1 MFCLFTCT
9 CLWIFLQSLSHYK
22 SIAMEKQNIL
32 TADVLDILFDGR
44 NKDYGAYDLRKTY
57 NRRMYKALTSV
68 FLFAGLCY
76 GGYVLANVNKSK
88 ARAFEVS
95 GICKLEP
102 IPPPQEEQPKPIEPV
117 KPKKIDI
124 ETVKI
129 TPPKIVDD
137 IEVKPEDALPENENV
152 IDQKIGLVNK
162 QGEDGDI
169 VRPVSDGEKNGVV
182 AVPQKQDEEPEIF
195 MKVEIEAQYPGGFA
209 AWARYL
215 TKNLEKNLPQ
225 EAIDNGISGTV
236 EVLFVVDEFG
246 LVSNVEAVSGP
257 AELREAAVAV
267 IKKSG
272 KWEPGIQ
279 NSKKV
284 KSYKRQPITI
294 KLEEQ

>member
-1 MFCLFTCT
+1 MCI
-9 CLWIFLQSLSHYK
+9 CLWIFLQPLSHYK

-44 NKDYGAYDLRKTY
+44 NKDYGAYELRKTY

-76 GGYVLANVNKSK
+76 GGYVLANNAKEKNTGLIAGPDVVLQK
-88 ARAFEVS
+88 A
-95 GICKLEP
+95 
-102 IPPPQEEQPKPIEPV
+102 PPPEEQPKPIEPV

-137 IEVKPEDALPENENV
+137 NDVKPEDQLPENENV

-169 VRPVSDGEKNGVV
+169 IRPVSDGEKNGVV

-236 EVLFVVDEFG
+236 EVLFVVDESG
-246 LVSNVEAVSGP
+246 SVSNVEAVSGP
-257 AELREAAVAV
+257 TELRDAAVAV

-294 KLEEQ
+294 KLEE

>member
-1 MFCLFTCT
+1 
-9 CLWIFLQSLSHYK
+9 
-22 SIAMEKQNIL
+22 MEKQNIL

-57 NRRMYKALTSV
+57 NRRMYKALASV

-76 GGYVLANVNKSK
+76 GGYVLAKVNKGK
-88 ARAFEVS
+88 GRV
-95 GICKLEP
+95 LEMGGVFTLEK
-102 IPPPQEEQPKPIEPV
+102 IQPQPEEAPKPIEPV

-137 IEVKPEDALPENENV
+137 NEVKPEDALPENNEV
-152 IDQKIGLVNK
+152 DDRTKIGTVNVH
-162 QGEDGDI
+162 GEDGDI
-169 VRPVSDGEKNGVV
+169 VRPISDGEKNGLIE
-182 AVPQKQDEEPEIF
+182 APKKIDEEPEIF

-215 TKNLEKNLPQ
+215 TKNLEKNIPQ
-225 EAIDNGISGTV
+225 EAIDANISGTV
-236 EVLFVVDEFG
+236 EVMFVVDETG
-246 LVSNVEAVSGP
+246 TVSNVEAVSGP
-257 AELREAAVAV
+257 AELRDAAVAV

>member
-1 MFCLFTCT
+1 
-9 CLWIFLQSLSHYK
+9 
-22 SIAMEKQNIL
+22 MEKQNIL

-57 NRRMYKALTSV
+57 NRRMYKALASV

-76 GGYVLANVNKSK
+76 GGYVLANN
-88 ARAFEVS
+88 AREKNS
-95 GICKLEP
+95 GLRIGGDVIL
-102 IPPPQEEQPKPIEPV
+102 IDPPPPPTELPPPVEPV

-137 IEVKPEDALPENENV
+137 NEVKPEDALPENENV

-162 QGEDGDI
+162 EGVDGDI
-169 VRPVSDGEKNGVV
+169 IRPISDGEKNGLIE
-182 AVPQKQDEEPEIF
+182 APKKIDEEPEIF

-215 TKNLEKNLPQ
+215 TKNLEKNIPQ
-225 EAIDNGISGTV
+225 EAIDANISGTV
-236 EVLFVVDEFG
+236 EVMFVVDETG
-246 LVSNVEAVSGP
+246 TVSNVEAVSGP
-257 AELREAAVAV
+257 AELRDAAVAV

>member
-1 MFCLFTCT
+1 
-9 CLWIFLQSLSHYK
+9 
-22 SIAMEKQNIL
+22 MEKQNIL

-57 NRRMYKALTSV
+57 NRRMYKALASV

-76 GGYVLANVNKSK
+76 GGYVLAKVNKGK
-88 ARAFEVS
+88 GRV
-95 GICKLEP
+95 LEMGGVFTLEK
-102 IPPPQEEQPKPIEPV
+102 IQPPPEEAPKPIEPV

-137 IEVKPEDALPENENV
+137 NEVKPEDALPENNEV
-152 IDQKIGLVNK
+152 DDRTKIGTVNVH
-162 QGEDGDI
+162 GEDGDI
-169 VRPVSDGEKNGVV
+169 VRPISDGEKNGLIE
-182 AVPQKQDEEPEIF
+182 APKKIDEEPEIF

-215 TKNLEKNLPQ
+215 TKNLEKNIPQ
-225 EAIDNGISGTV
+225 EAIDANISGTV
-236 EVLFVVDEFG
+236 EVMFVVDETG
-246 LVSNVEAVSGP
+246 TVSNVEAVSGP
-257 AELREAAVAV
+257 AELRDAAVAV

>member
-1 MFCLFTCT
+1 MCT
-9 CLWIFLQSLSHYK
+9 CLWNFLQPQSHYK

-57 NRRMYKALTSV
+57 NRRMYKALASV

-76 GGYVLANVNKSK
+76 GGYVLAKVNKGK
-88 ARAFEVS
+88 GRVLELGGVFE
-95 GICKLEP
+95 LEK
-102 IPPPQEEQPKPIEPV
+102 IQPPPTEPPPLVEPV

-137 IEVKPEDALPENENV
+137 HEVKPEDALPETNEL
-152 IDQKIGLVNK
+152 DDRTKIGTVNTR
-162 QGEDGDI
+162 GEDGDI
-169 VRPVSDGEKNGVV
+169 IRPVSDGEKNGVV

-195 MKVEIEAQYPGGFA
+195 MKVEIEAQYPGGFS

-225 EAIDNGISGTV
+225 DAIDNGISGTV